1 MIPKS
6 ELDKFEQ
13 DKNIVI
19 LTGKDFLS
27 TTCENVDIKEGEEIA
42 AKLFRVLSMN
52 KNGVGLSANQI
63 GINKKVCVINVK
75 EPIYLINPRYEAEV
89 DSPKLVYMEGCL
101 SFPDEIVRTQRFASI
116 EVIADNIEGS
126 LFFDVSSVPVDEYM
140 TNLDVLEIVAI
151 QHEIDHLYG
160 IEMFDRE
167 YVPKTIVSDKKPG
180 RNEKVRIWVPNDSS
194 TRREIKYKHLDEWL
208 SKGYVIDSE
217 VFL

>member
-27 TTCENVDIKEGEEIA
+27 NTCENVDIKEGEEIA

-52 KNGVGLSANQI
+52 KNGIGLSANQI

-101 SFPDEIVRTQRFASI
+101 SFPGEIVRTQRFASI

-208 SKGYVIDSE
+208 SKGYVID
-217 VFL
+217 L